1 MRSIRWITVAMIVVL
16 GLSVE
21 GCVVPPSAS
30 NTGYIGRLEADGAN
44 GYLNGRHFKQG
55 TLAYSGAQVTTGAN
69 TSIKIYLR
77 KGGIIQLDEN
87 TDPLLEEGECLLI
100 KVITGR
106 VFFNSDG
113 TTCIDTADLSTT
125 LNTVANL
132 TVSGQGS
139 VLTLIRGH
147 AVVRRPIQAALAPGQ
162 QVWAAHGAAQI
173 RQLSPQEAVATTLWV
188 QRYFRPVV
196 PPVQPSPQV
205 FPPPPPPRPKVVPPP
220 PPHNPPNLIQ

>member
-30 NTGYIGRLEADGAN
+30 NTGYLGRLEADGAN

-55 TLAYSGAQVTTGAN
+55 TLVYSGAQVTTGAN
-69 TSIKIYLR
+69 TSIKIHLR
-77 KGGIIQLDEN
+77 KGGVIQLDEN

-100 KVITGR
+100 KVFTGR
-106 VFFNSDG
+106 VFFNSDA

-132 TVSGQGS
+132 TASGQGS
-139 VLTLIRGH
+139 VFTLIRGH

-173 RQLSPQEAVATTLWV
+173 RQLLPQEAVATTLWV
-188 QRYFRPVV
+188 QRYFRNPVV
-196 PPVQPSPQV
+196 PPVEPPPPRVVPPPPRQRIV
-205 FPPPPPPRPKVVPPP
+205 PPPPPPSPPT
-220 PPHNPPNLIQ
+220 LIQ